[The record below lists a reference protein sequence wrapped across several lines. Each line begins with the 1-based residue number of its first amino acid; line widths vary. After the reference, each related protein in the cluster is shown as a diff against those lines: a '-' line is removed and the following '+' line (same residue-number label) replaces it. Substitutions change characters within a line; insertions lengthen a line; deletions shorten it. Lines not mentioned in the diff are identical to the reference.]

1 MIRVIKVLLCCLFSI
16 IIFASEVNPQKNDLS
31 SEMAPIKVGVLT
43 VRPFGE
49 IINIRGWL

>member
-1 MIRVIKVLLCCLFSI
+1 MKVIKILLCFLFSI
-16 IIFASEVNPQKNDLS
+16 IIFATEINPQKNDLS

-49 IINIRGWL
+49 IINIQVWP